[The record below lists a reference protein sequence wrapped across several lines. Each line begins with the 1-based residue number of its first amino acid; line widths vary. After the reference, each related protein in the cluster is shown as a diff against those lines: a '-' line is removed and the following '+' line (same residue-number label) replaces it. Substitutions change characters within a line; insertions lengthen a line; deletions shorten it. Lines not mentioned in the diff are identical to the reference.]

1 MLLHLSFGTCWNL
14 QLTSLITK
22 MQLSTNEFWQGIFHS
37 SYTLPSLF
45 DWKTI
50 TAVVPSGLSLF
61 CVSLL
66 ETMVAINVTDRYSR
80 TDAEQDRVFYGQ
92 GVANLAGGLMG
103 GIGSSGQAHSSLH
116 NLQMRGISSLSV
128 FFAGVFMLMVTS
140 IAYPAVAHIPLGAVM
155 GITLFL
161 TWSLFQWS
169 PIVALLLK
177 FVPAR
182 CIENKPKLVRK

>member
-1 MLLHLSFGTCWNL
+1 MLQT
-14 QLTSLITK
+14 
-22 MQLSTNEFWQGIFHS
+22 E
-37 SYTLPSLF
+37 
-45 DWKTI
+45 
-50 TAVVPSGLSLF
+50 
-61 CVSLL
+61 
-66 ETMVAINVTDRYSR
+66 DRYSR
-80 TDAEQDRVFYGQ
+80 TDAEEDRVFYGQ

-128 FFAGVFMLMVTS
+128 FFAGAFMLTVTS

-169 PIVALLLK
+169 P
-177 FVPAR
+177 
-182 CIENKPKLVRK
+182 